1 MAVNER
7 TSVDQ
12 RAIGKL
18 RVRHSFLAFAI
29 YGGLLWGL
37 FFFMFR
43 AVGERDLPRGAQVLM
58 LTVLG
63 LWILVCLYLAF
74 APPRKKL
81 TAETFAQLLKK
92 HHLPVR
98 KAEQIEGGPYDSLPG
113 CKSVCHYI
121 PDNESASRALSRLS
135 FDAGNRN
142 VEVIDRLG
150 IISVYFFPSQ
160 KKASMAWKTFS
171 AAGGQADRAAAQVIF
186 PYQNAPIDYNGRDE
200 AVRAALESLRRE
212 TLADGQKL

>member
-1 MAVNER
+1 MGPILFHVPSCWR
-7 TSVDQ
+7 TGSAPRRTGTDADGFVTMD
-12 RAIGKL
+12 
-18 RVRHSFLAFAI
+18 S
-29 YGGLLWGL
+29 GLP
-37 FFFMFR
+37 
-43 AVGERDLPRGAQVLM
+43 VS
-58 LTVLG
+58 
-63 LWILVCLYLAF
+63 CLCT
-74 APPRKKL
+74 APKKL

-135 FDAGNRN
+135 FDAGSRN

-186 PYQNAPIDYNGRDE
+186 PY
-200 AVRAALESLRRE
+200 
-212 TLADGQKL
+212 